1 METIL
6 NEEWTAEI
14 VGLMHKY
21 RITGVQLAA
30 ECENPS
36 GERYDKTGYSPA
48 YLSQV
53 LNGRKVFE
61 SEEAKENTKATIYA
75 ALNRLIDRIKEVD
88 EHTE

>member
-21 RITGVQLAA
+21 RITGVQLAE
-30 ECENPS
+30 ECENPAA
-36 GERYDKTGYSPA
+36 ERYDKTGYSPA

-53 LNGRKVFE
+53 LNGRKKFE
-61 SEEAKENTKATIYA
+61 SEEAKENTKATIWA
-75 ALNRLIDRIKEVD
+75 ALNRLIEKVKSAD
-88 EHTE
+88 EQ